1 MSIRC
6 IQRSRAAWV
15 TANGKWRARKRGMA
29 ALFDILWRPAEAI
42 DQIIAQALLGAGQ
55 IIFGIHGAEN
65 LVARDLLVKGRD
77 QAGEAFFADC
87 GKHFR
92 FIHSKRC

>member
-1 MSIRC
+1 
-6 IQRSRAAWV
+6 
-15 TANGKWRARKRGMA
+15 MA
-29 ALFDILWRPAEAI
+29 ALLDIPWRPAEAI

-55 IIFGIHGAEN
+55 VVFGIHRAEN
-65 LVARDLLVKGRD
+65 IVAGHLFVKRRD
-77 QAGEAFFADC
+77 QAGEAFFAHR